1 VRALGAS
8 PRDMRNSIAVL
19 VALLATQP
27 SNRLTAQSLSPRD
40 SALHALNRLAYG
52 PRPGDVDRVAA
63 MGTRKWIDQQL
74 DPDHLDDR
82 VLAERERAFTLLGLS
97 RDDLARTYLDAQRA
111 RRERQRNAG
120 ADSTMHQGPDAADQ
134 TPEALRARRL
144 AGQLQEL
151 AVVRA
156 AMSARQLDE
165 VMVDFW
171 TNHFNVFLGKG
182 ADRFLL
188 PDYIEHVIRP
198 HALGKF
204 EDLLVATAQSPA
216 MMFYLD
222 NWQSVTPGARPPQ
235 FARIAARRPD
245 LANRMPQGINENYAR
260 ELMELHTLGVDG
272 GYTQADVIAV
282 ARILT
287 GWSIA
292 RPQQGGAFEYHDW
305 AHDGGMKVVLGDTFP
320 AGHGQDEGMR
330 LLRLLAHEHATM
342 HHVSHQLCA
351 RFVADD
357 PPDGCVDD
365 AVAAWQRTDG
375 DIREVLR
382 AIFHGPDFWAP
393 QNVANKVKTPLEF
406 VVSAVR
412 ATGADPDTTPR
423 LAQVVARLGE
433 PLYLHVAPDGYPERQ
448 DDWVNSGA
456 LLARMNASVGLASGK
471 LPGVTV
477 GLDTLIP
484 ATSDVRALLDAIDR
498 RLLGGAMSAH
508 TRSVI
513 EHQLADVAD
522 PVARRNLGVGL
533 ALGGPEFQKQ

>member
-1 VRALGAS
+1 
-8 PRDMRNSIAVL
+8 M
-19 VALLATQP
+19 
-27 SNRLTAQSLSPRD
+27 
-40 SALHALNRLAYG
+40 
-52 PRPGDVDRVAA
+52 DRVAA
-63 MGTRKWIDQQL
+63 MGTLKWIDQQL
-74 DPDHLDDR
+74 DPDHIDNHA
-82 VLAERERAFTLLGLS
+82 LAERERTFTLLDLS

-111 RRERQRNAG
+111 RRERQRAAG
-120 ADSTMHQGPDAADQ
+120 ADSTMRQGADIADQ

-144 AGQLQEL
+144 AGQLQQL

-156 AMSARQLDE
+156 AVSERQLEE

-171 TNHFNVFLGKG
+171 TNHFNVFFGKG

-222 NWQSVTPGARPPQ
+222 NWQSVTPGSRPPQ
-235 FARIAARRPD
+235 FARAAARRPEI
-245 LANRMPQGINENYAR
+245 AARMPQGINENYAR

-272 GYTQADVIAV
+272 GYTQGDVIAV
-282 ARILT
+282 ARMLT

-292 RPQQGGAFEYHDW
+292 RPQQGGAFAYHDW
-305 AHDGGMKVVLGDTFP
+305 AHDGGVKVVLGDTFP
-320 AGHGQDEGMR
+320 AGHGQDEGLR
-330 LLRLLAHEHATM
+330 LLHVLAHEHATM

-365 AVAAWQRTDG
+365 AVAAWQRSDG
-375 DIREVLR
+375 DIRAVLR

-412 ATGADPDTTPR
+412 ATGAEPDTTLR

-433 PLYLHVAPDGYPERQ
+433 PLYQHVAPDGYPERQ

-456 LLARMNASVGLASGK
+456 LLARMNAAVGLASGR
-471 LPGVTV
+471 LPGVSV
-477 GLDTLIP
+477 ALDTIIP
-484 ATSDVRALLDAIDR
+484 ATGSADQLLDAIDR
-498 RLLGGAMSAH
+498 RLLGGAMSSH
-508 TRSVI
+508 TRTVI
-513 EHQLADVAD
+513 EQQLADMTD
-522 PVARRNLGVGL
+522 PAARRNLAIGL